1 MFGTL
6 EGEAGRLELAL
17 HQDGIHTF
25 EALILARY
33 QMNTQV
39 YYHRVAADL

>member
-1 MFGTL
+1 MADFEIAYAETEFIL
-6 EGEAGRLELAL
+6 
-17 HQDGIHTF
+17 

-39 YYHRVAADL
+39 ITTDS